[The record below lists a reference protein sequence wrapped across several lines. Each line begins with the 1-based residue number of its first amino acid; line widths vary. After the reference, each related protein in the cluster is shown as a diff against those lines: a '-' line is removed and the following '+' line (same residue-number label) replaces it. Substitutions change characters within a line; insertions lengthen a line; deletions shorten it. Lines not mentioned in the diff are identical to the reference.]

1 MNAADMANQER
12 PGNAGAVHDA
22 WFRKQVAQ
30 GLREADDPATQWV
43 SDDGVERRSWS
54 K

>member
-1 MNAADMANQER
+1 MTDADMANQER
-12 PGNAGAVHDA
+12 PGNAGAVHDD
-22 WFRKQVAQ
+22 WFRKQLAQ

-43 SDDGVERRSWS
+43 SVDEVERRLWS